1 MREIIITA
9 PSLDPTKNVSGVSSV
24 VSFIIDNNPD
34 CKYFHFEL
42 GKRDDEHS
50 GIARIGKLMKALW
63 RWIKLLRRHPE
74 ALVHYS
80 FPLSGPSILRDPLF
94 ILLAR
99 CMRRKIVVHIH
110 GGVYLTSPAIPR
122 LFRWILHRIFSMN
135 VPFIALSDKECR
147 ILEKKFGA
155 KNVYSLP
162 NCVDLRDAL
171 TFVREENSA
180 STRLRIGYLGRI
192 AATKGMN
199 ELLTACAELRR
210 NQIPIELHLAG
221 AEENKGEFLPAFVA
235 AVGEELHYWGV
246 ISGSTKNAFLRSL
259 DVFVLPSYFEGL
271 PISMLECMSY
281 GAVPVVTPVGS
292 IPEVVYD
299 GENGVLIEVKD
310 AHSIASAIT
319 RIYRDEALRITLR
332 QNARK
337 TVFEDF
343 STSKYIRQLN
353 EIYDLLC

>member
-9 PSLDPTKNVSGVSSV
+9 PSLDPAKNVSGVSSV
-24 VSFIIDNNPD
+24 VSFIIDNNPE

-42 GKRDDEHS
+42 GKRDDERS

-63 RWIKLLRRHPE
+63 RWIKLLRRHPK

-94 ILLAR
+94 ILFAR
-99 CMRRKIVVHIH
+99 CIRRKMVVHIH
-110 GGVYLTSPAIPR
+110 GGVYLTSPSIPR

-135 VPFIALSDKECR
+135 VPFIALSDKESM

-155 KNVYSLP
+155 KNVCSLP

-171 TFVREENSA
+171 NFEREENA

-210 NQIPIELHLAG
+210 NQIPIELHVAG

-235 AVGEELHYWGV
+235 AIGEELHYWGV
-246 ISGSTKNAFLRSL
+246 ISGSTKIAFLRSL

-292 IPEVVYD
+292 IPEVVRD
-299 GENGVLIEVKD
+299 GENGVLIDVKD
-310 AHSIASAIT
+310 AHSIAMAIT
-319 RIYRDEALRITLR
+319 RIYKDEALRDSLG

-337 TVFEDF
+337 TVLEVF
-343 STSKYIRQLN
+343 SPSKYIRQLN